1 MKTSWYLIRINLTI
15 NILEKNTES
24 DIFKFESV
32 CSENSKGEVTL
43 EITIDNKLT
52 FDSYIKGMPGCFAHE
67 LEATLLIKPKKG
79 L

>member
-1 MKTSWYLIRINLTI
+1 M
-15 NILEKNTES
+15 
-24 DIFKFESV
+24 